1 MMTEHKIK
9 TNFFYQSENKS
20 IRKAIQRS
28 LGMHLFRI
36 RQKRKIN
43 SSIVCMD
50 LHIKQRDLD
59 NVEIGREAVNW
70 KLIQKLANYYQLR
83 VYAGFLSKPKK

>member
-20 IRKAIQRS
+20 IHKAIQRS

-36 RQKRKIN
+36 RQKRKII
-43 SSIVCMD
+43 SSGVCMD
-50 LHIKQRDLD
+50 LHIKKRELV

-70 KLIQKLANYYQLR
+70 KLIQNLANYNQLH

>member
-20 IRKAIQRS
+20 IPKAIQRS

>member
-9 TNFFYQSENKS
+9 TNFFYQSNNKS
-20 IRKAIQRS
+20 VAKAIQRS
-28 LGMHLFRI
+28 LGMHLFHI

-43 SSIVCMD
+43 SSVICMD

-70 KLIQKLANYYQLR
+70 PLIQKLADYYGLH
-83 VYAGFLSKPKK
+83 VYAGFFIKPE